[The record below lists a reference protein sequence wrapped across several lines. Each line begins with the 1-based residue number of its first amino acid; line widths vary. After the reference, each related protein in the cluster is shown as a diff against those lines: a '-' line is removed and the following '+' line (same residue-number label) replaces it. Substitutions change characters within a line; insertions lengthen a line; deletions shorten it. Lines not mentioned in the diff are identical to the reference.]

1 MAPVEVPVLIAGG
14 GGAGLTSS
22 MLLSRLGVESL
33 LVSALPGTSVLP
45 KVHMLNQR
53 TPWCDTAR
61 RLAATTGVPLRAIRI
76 GHLDGDYRDPRCTWL
91 RQRQITAEG
100 ALLVRPDRFVA
111 WRSAGAATNP
121 VGELGAALTKVLC
134 RPVG

>member
-45 KVHMLNQR
+45 KAHVLNQR

-76 GHLDGDYRDPRCTWL
+76 GHLDGDYRDPRCTGL

-111 WRSAGAATNP
+111 WRSP
-121 VGELGAALTKVLC
+121 VQRGS
-134 RPVG
+134 R